1 MWRRVAEMGQDAE
14 ERTCDSPQLLV
25 PAGDLHHPDAS
36 LSASAP
42 SSSAVPPSPTLAHS
56 AARSGR
62 LDAPHPQGFLDTW
75 RLSPLPQ
82 LPQAAVPR
90 QPPFQLEPLPTAGP
104 APSSASLGTP
114 GAAPAGAQQEQG
126 PLPKPHSTSAPA
138 LHLPTAR
145 SSAPRGCKH
154 SQGHRGGRKSFF
166 LKAHRQPRQCLG
178 YKAQCPKAAG
188 QGEEREEKSRR
199 KDRGRERSG
208 TGSRETGC
216 CEPERDREQDK
227 GVERGERRD

>member
-104 APSSASLGTP
+104 APSSASLATP
-114 GAAPAGAQQEQG
+114 GAAPAPAPAGAHRELG
-126 PLPKPHSTSAPA
+126 PLPKPHSTAPPP
-138 LHLPTAR
+138 LHLSTAR

-154 SQGHRGGRKSFF
+154 SQGHRGGRKTLF
-166 LKAHRQPRQCLG
+166 LKAH
-178 YKAQCPKAAG
+178 K
-188 QGEEREEKSRR
+188 KS
-199 KDRGRERSG
+199 
-208 TGSRETGC
+208 
-216 CEPERDREQDK
+216 QQ
-227 GVERGERRD
+227 